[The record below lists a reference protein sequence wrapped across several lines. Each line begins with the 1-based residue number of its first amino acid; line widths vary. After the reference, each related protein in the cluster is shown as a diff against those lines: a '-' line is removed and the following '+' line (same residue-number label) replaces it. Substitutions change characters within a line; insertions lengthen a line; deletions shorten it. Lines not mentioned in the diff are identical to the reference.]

1 MLDVLQLSKS
11 YCRSVVCCVKKLGV
25 RIHNYCLLVSLT
37 HAIAEFV
44 FHQVHTNYVVGRVLA
59 IKLHPPCISRPGQ
72 KKKKLDKHYVR
83 IIADID
89 HCKKGCAVDH
99 RQTK

>member
-1 MLDVLQLSKS
+1 M
-11 YCRSVVCCVKKLGV
+11 CCVKKLGV

-44 FHQVHTNYVVGRVLA
+44 FHQVHTMW
-59 IKLHPPCISRPGQ
+59 ISTMYFSPGA
-72 KKKKLDKHYVR
+72 KKKELDKHYVR
-83 IIADID
+83 IIADIG
-89 HCKKGCAVDH
+89 HCKKGCAVDR

>member
-1 MLDVLQLSKS
+1 M
-11 YCRSVVCCVKKLGV
+11 CCVKKLGV

-59 IKLHPPCISRPGQ
+59 INHHVFLARG